1 MLCSV
6 KTALQSFPSYTL
18 ISHANA
24 HAVRGRPTLNDDK
37 RFRNEPRRERRPDF
51 FEGKERLYTS

>member
-6 KTALQSFPSYTL
+6 KTALQNFSSYTL

-51 FEGKERLYTS
+51 FEGR